1 MLNQYILKNLIYSD
15 NRMQTNFQLFLLSTD
30 NSLPPYLLKWRTS
43 FSVYRDLN
51 GQTKT

>member
-15 NRMQTNFQLFLLSTD
+15 NSTD
-30 NSLPPYLLKWRTS
+30 NSLSPYLLKWRTS
-43 FSVYRDLN
+43 FSGYRDFN